1 MESKADG
8 DSSGNR
14 LRDKAKILG
23 SALKRL
29 SRGKRGE
36 LVADGESP
44 RSQDGSSSRSSQIS
58 PNSDPAVK
66 PLTLLLF
73 HSRNNDVEA
82 LRKLLK
88 EKPELVN
95 ETDYDG
101 RTALHVAAA
110 YGCLQAAKVLLE
122 NGAKVNAQDRWNS
135 SPLAD
140 AKASNHQEVMK
151 LLIANG
157 GEIMGTH
164 GQEIRSVAPPTI
176 LKSDWEIDPT
186 EIDLT
191 NSTKIGKGSFGEIR
205 KVLWRGTPVAVKT
218 ILPALSDDKLVVQ
231 DFRHEVEL
239 LVKVRHPNIVQFLG
253 AVTKKPPLML
263 ITEYLPGGDL
273 HVVLKEKGPLPAAT
287 IVNYALDIARGVTYL
302 HNGPNTIIHRDLKPR
317 NVLIGESNQLKVG
330 DFGLSKLMKMTNLHD
345 MYRMTGE
352 TGSYRYMAPEVFE
365 HRAYDK
371 SVDVFSFAIILYEMF
386 EGSPPF
392 SHMDAYEA
400 ARQVA
405 KNEKRPSFTK
415 QYPPGMKEL
424 IQECWQGDHYM
435 RPLFVEIISRLEKIN
450 QELQAAIP
458 PAERSHLWQ
467 RRSAHGHHA
476 SGGCSK

>member
-8 DSSGNR
+8 EDSAVSR
-14 LRDKAKILG
+14 LHAKAK

-29 SRGKRGE
+29 SKGRRSDGSPD
-36 LVADGESP
+36 ADSP

-58 PNSDPAVK
+58 PSSDASVK

-73 HSRNNDVEA
+73 HSRNNNVEA
-82 LRKLLK
+82 LRELLK

-110 YGCLQAAKVLLE
+110 YGCLKSARVLLE
-122 NGAKVNAQDRWNS
+122 NGANVNAQDRWNS

-151 LLIANG
+151 LLAEKG
-157 GEIMGTH
+157 GKIMGSH
-164 GQEIRSVAPPTI
+164 GQEIKSVAPPTI
-176 LKSDWEIDPT
+176 LKSDWEIDPA

-273 HVVLKEKGPLPAAT
+273 HVELKEKGPLPSAT

-317 NVLIGESNQLKVG
+317 NVLIGECNQLKVG
-330 DFGLSKLMKMTNLHD
+330 DFGLSKLMKMTNFHD
-345 MYRMTGE
+345 MYKMTGE

-371 SVDVFSFAIILYEMF
+371 SVDVFSFAVILYEMF

-392 SHMDAYEA
+392 SHVDAYEA

-405 KNEKRPSFTK
+405 RLEKRPPFTK
-415 QYPPGMKEL
+415 QYPTGMKEL
-424 IQECWQGDHYM
+424 IQDCWQGDPYK
-435 RPLFVEIISRLEKIN
+435 RPLFVNIIPRLEKMK
-450 QELQAAIP
+450 QEAQAANP

-467 RRSAHGHHA
+467 RRTGHG
-476 SGGCSK
+476 SG